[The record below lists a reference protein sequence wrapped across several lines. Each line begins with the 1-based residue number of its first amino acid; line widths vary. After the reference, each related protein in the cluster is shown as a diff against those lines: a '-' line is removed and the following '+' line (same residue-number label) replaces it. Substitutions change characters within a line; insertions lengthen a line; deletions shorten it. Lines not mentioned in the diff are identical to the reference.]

1 MGLKETVQAG
11 IATGLQATGNLRRTV
26 TYKASAATPSYTPA
40 TGAQTRLEQ
49 NYEVSGIVYGYAR
62 REIDGVLVK
71 PFDRRFLCHQ
81 YDLPVSPKL
90 TERLLLD
97 GKHWEVVGIEEDPA
111 QAVWLLQIRG
121 SR

>member
-11 IATGLQATGNLRRTV
+11 IATGLAATGTLRRTV
-26 TYKASAATPSYTPA
+26 TYKASAATPNYTPA

-49 NYEVSGIVYGYAR
+49 DYAVSGIVYGYTR

-71 PFDRRFLCHQ
+71 PFDRRFLCLQ
-81 YDLPVSPKL
+81 ADLPVSPNL
-90 TERLLLD
+90 TERLVLD
-97 GKHWEVVGIEEDPA
+97 GKGWEVVGIEEDPA
-111 QAVWLLQIRG
+111 QAVWMLQIRG